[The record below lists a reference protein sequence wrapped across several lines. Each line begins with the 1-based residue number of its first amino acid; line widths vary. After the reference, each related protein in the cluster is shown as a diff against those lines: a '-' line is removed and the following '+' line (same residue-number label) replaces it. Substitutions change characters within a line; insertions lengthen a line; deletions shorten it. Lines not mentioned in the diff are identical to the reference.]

1 MMYYLQAKILM
12 SYVQA
17 KFFLMSD
24 ASYVVGAG
32 PFFSFNPILYV
43 LIALKRFSDVQANND
58 AICAGK
64 TPTWYVQS
72 KVFLSMQY
80 CMR

>member
-1 MMYYLQAKILM
+1 M

-17 KFFLMSD
+17 NNFLMSD

-32 PFFSFNPILYV
+32 PFFSFKPILYV
-43 LIALKRFSDVQANND
+43 LIALKTFSDVQANNNV
-58 AICAGK
+58 ICAGK

-72 KVFLSMQY
+72 NFFLSMQY